1 MEHSKKH
8 EIFSAVLLILIITAS
23 IILTFIC
30 VTLYTQIEDLH
41 SETKKLEKSIQSL
54 SASYE
59 ESILEEDIFI
69 LKEYNGYIGVFDE
82 SSVLVDVINVQIK
95 SLPEADRNM
104 LRTGIYA
111 FSRNELISLIEDYTG

>member
-8 EIFSAVLLILIITAS
+8 EILSAVLLIITITAS
-23 IILTFIC
+23 MILTFIC
-30 VTLYTQIEDLH
+30 VTLYTKINDLH

-54 SASYE
+54 SASSE
-59 ESILEEDIFI
+59 ESVLEEDIFI
-69 LKEYNGYIGVFDE
+69 LKEYNGYIGVFDK
-82 SSVLVDVINVQIK
+82 SSVLMDVINVQIK

>member
-41 SETKKLEKSIQSL
+41 SETKKLEKSIKSL

>member
-41 SETKKLEKSIQSL
+41 SETKKLENYL
-54 SASYE
+54 
-59 ESILEEDIFI
+59 
-69 LKEYNGYIGVFDE
+69 
-82 SSVLVDVINVQIK
+82 
-95 SLPEADRNM
+95 
-104 LRTGIYA
+104 
-111 FSRNELISLIEDYTG
+111 